1 MRKRPTHAATS
12 RVSTRGWVTL
22 WSGGPGVF
30 AATREALDRTG
41 QSLLGKYEL
50 TRMLG
55 KGGMGEVWEG
65 EHSLTGRRV
74 AVKVLADSYLA
85 NKKVVARFG
94 REARAAS
101 SVNHPGI
108 VEILDQDRTPDGVPF
123 LVMEFL
129 EGESVGE
136 RIRKRGKL
144 PQDDVLAIMLP
155 LLDALDAAH
164 HAGVIHRDL
173 KPDNVYILPGLRG
186 EERIKILDFGISQK
200 SDEIE
205 QRLTQEGSVLGT
217 PHYMSPEQAKGEGTI
232 DGRVDVYAAGVMFY
246 ECVVGDVP
254 FDAGNYNALLQIIL
268 STPPPSPRSKGADIS
283 PAVEQVLLAAMDK
296 QRQRRPPTARA
307 FHDLLLEAGMQED
320 DAMLDVDTWSFTTPS
335 EPPPPVDFGDMS
347 DAEFDSEPMPVVVPA
362 ARARGGAGD
371 SFRDFDL
378 PQAAPARRMVPAP
391 PPKSSFSPPNMLDD
405 ALSDAPARPQQYDSL
420 SPPESRRAPA
430 PRAGFGAPSLR
441 PFDPGPMPRA
451 PFDPG
456 PAVRAPFDAAPAP
469 AARGVVIAAAPRINQ
484 SQAASAERVRP
495 ERRAQASN
503 SSFQLNPAPAEQT
516 LGRTVL
522 NWVVTLVAL
531 GALVYLMQIVFTRP
545 DARKPKKP
553 TEAGAPSEQ
562 SAQPTAAP

>member
-1 MRKRPTHAATS
+1 
-12 RVSTRGWVTL
+12 
-22 WSGGPGVF
+22 
-30 AATREALDRTG
+30 
-41 QSLLGKYEL
+41 
-50 TRMLG
+50 MLG

-144 PQDDVLAIMLP
+144 PQDDALAIMLP

-173 KPDNVYILPGLRG
+173 KPDNVYILPGPRG

-200 SDEIE
+200 SDEIDS
-205 QRLTQEGSVLGT
+205 RLTQEGSVLGT
-217 PHYMSPEQAKGEGTI
+217 PHYMSPEQAKGEATI

-246 ECVVGDVP
+246 ECLVGDVP

-268 STPPPSPRSKGADIS
+268 STPPPSPRSRGADVS
-283 PAVEQVLLAAMDK
+283 SAVEQVLLAAMDK
-296 QRQRRPPTARA
+296 KRDGRPPSARA

-320 DAMLDVDTWSFTTPS
+320 DAMLDVATWSFTTPS

-347 DAEFDSEPMPVVVPA
+347 ESEFDSEPVRVAVPVA
-362 ARARGGAGD
+362 KARAAAIANT
-371 SFRDFDL
+371 FDDL
-378 PQAAPARRMVPAP
+378 EPVAAPAVRKRVPAP
-391 PPKSSFSPPNMLDD
+391 PAKTGFARVETLDEDLFDEPRRPP
-405 ALSDAPARPQQYDSL
+405 QYDSL
-420 SPPESRRAPA
+420 RAPESRRAPPQSSFGPPP
-430 PRAGFGAPSLR
+430 PRT
-441 PFDPGPMPRA
+441 FDPGPMPRA
-451 PFDPG
+451 PFDAAPAPRAAFDAAPAPRALFDAAPG
-456 PAVRAPFDAAPAP
+456 SRAPFDAAPATGG
-469 AARGVVIAAAPRINQ
+469 ARGVVIDAAPRRNQ
-484 SQAASAERVRP
+484 SLGPAAGERPERLRP
-495 ERRAQASN
+495 ERRPAQPAGST
-503 SSFQLNPAPAEQT
+503 FQINPSPPEQT
-516 LGRTVL
+516 LGKTIL
-522 NWVVTLVAL
+522 NWVVTLAAL
-531 GALVYLMQIVFTRP
+531 GALVYLMQVVFTRP
-545 DARKPKKP
+545 DPRKQKKP
-553 TEAGAPSEQ
+553 AEMGAPSGQ
-562 SAQPTAAP
+562 PAQPSSP